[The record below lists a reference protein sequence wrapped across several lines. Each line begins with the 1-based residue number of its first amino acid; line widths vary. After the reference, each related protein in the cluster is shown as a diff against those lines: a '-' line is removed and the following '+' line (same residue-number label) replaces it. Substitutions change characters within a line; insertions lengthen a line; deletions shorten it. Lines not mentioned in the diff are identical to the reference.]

1 MLALRF
7 VCRRHVPR
15 VCAHASLSTSAAS
28 STPPPPQAPGEIE
41 TEENVDV
48 TKRLGRQMESLGDTV
63 VVTKDGVS
71 DVQSPNSPFAKRLD
85 KLPQDRTSGSRDL
98 YSEKAG
104 YLTAKQLN
112 ALLDLSRDHATVSAG
127 LLCVHLHLTRRFLAG
142 LACAEAGDAFR
153 HLGRA
158 GRGAAAVGLASS
170 RHERG
175 LWPVCGSLNL
185 PSAA

>member
-7 VCRRHVPR
+7 VSRRHVTR
-15 VCAHASLSTSAAS
+15 VCATSSLSTSTAAS
-28 STPPPPQAPGEIE
+28 APPGANEQQPVE

-85 KLPQDRTSGSRDL
+85 KLPQDRKSGSRDL

-112 ALLDLSRDHATVSAG
+112 ALLDLSRDHANVRLRRSV
-127 LLCVHLHLTRRFLAG
+127 CV
-142 LACAEAGDAFR
+142 C
-153 HLGRA
+153 
-158 GRGAAAVGLASS
+158 ASS
-170 RHERG
+170 
-175 LWPVCGSLNL
+175 
-185 PSAA
+185 